1 VSISVFLAD
10 DHRIVRDG
18 LRKLIEARAEM
29 RVVGESGEGR
39 ATVREVCRLQPD
51 VALLDIAMPGLNGI
65 EAAREIRR
73 RCPAVEVVILSMY
86 STTEHVYRA
95 LEAGARGYL
104 LKECAGSEVIEA
116 IRAAKA
122 GRRFLS
128 VKMPAHEVEAYLRR
142 REAGQT
148 ASPLD
153 RLSQRER
160 EILQLVVEGKSSADI
175 AGIVFLSPKTVETY
189 RSRLMKKLGVGD
201 LPELIRYAVANG
213 LTPP

>member
-1 VSISVFLAD
+1 MTITVFLAD
-10 DHRIVRDG
+10 DHRIVREG
-18 LRKLIEARAEM
+18 LRKLIEARSDM

-39 ATVREVCRLQPD
+39 ETVSAVGRRKPD
-51 VALLDIAMPGLNGI
+51 VVLLDVAMPGLNGI
-65 EAAREIRR
+65 EAARDIRR
-73 RCPAVEVVILSMY
+73 RCPEVEIVILSMH

-122 GRRFLS
+122 GRRYLS
-128 VKMPAHEVEAYLRR
+128 VKMPESEIEAYLKRR
-142 REAGQT
+142 GAGKT

-160 EILQLVVEGKSSADI
+160 EILQLVVEGKSSAEI
-175 AGIVFLSPKTVETY
+175 AKIVFLSPKTIETY

-201 LPELIRYAVANG
+201 LTELIRYAVANG